1 MTGRFTST
9 SPTLSSRRDGSRSPA
24 PGNRSPLTSKDDN
37 EDNFVASE
45 EGNFNEN
52 ALPEAYTN
60 PQQRMEKQ
68 ARDRKIK
75 AFVEWLD
82 DLPNKGVVHLLELLG
97 VNEDAKSAAKIPGA
111 VASPSGKGGIRATTG
126 SGATV
131 IGSVT
136 GGARTAS
143 SGGRMNHSR

>member
-82 DLPNKGVVHLLELLG
+82 DLPNKGVVHLLELMG
-97 VNEDAKSAAKIPGA
+97 GNEDAKSAAKAMGIQGDA
-111 VASPSGKGGIRATTG
+111 WAASFKLR
-126 SGATV
+126 
-131 IGSVT
+131 
-136 GGARTAS
+136 
-143 SGGRMNHSR
+143 